1 MSPSRGLGTVLLLT
15 AVLWNVSSAQSLNSS
30 STALTPSTVTRPTVH
45 VVAVGPSGDHQ
56 FHPNVTIA
64 EVGDIVSFR
73 FYPTNHSVVRG
84 EYVGSDACAG
94 SECNPCV
101 PYELIH
107 PDDTEKGFHSL
118 NVLTQLQWNS
128 SGEVWFYCNVDYS
141 I

>member
-1 MSPSRGLGTVLLLT
+1 MSPSRGLRNILLLS
-15 AVLWNVSSAQSLNSS
+15 AVLWNLASAQSLDSR
-30 STALTPSTVTRPTVH
+30 STASTPSSITRPTVH

-84 EYVGSDACAG
+84 EYVGSDACTG
-94 SECNPCV
+94 TGCNPCV

-107 PDDTEKGFHSL
+107 PDETEKGFHSL

-128 SGEVWFYCNVDYS
+128 NSEVRF
-141 I
+141 